1 MGLLISQLDQTLPKR
16 LFVIL
21 RLSLE
26 SDRPANLP
34 DGQFRANG
42 SRNADLSR
50 YWSRRNEWWD
60 FQRRPLKEAGSTS
73 KIELPMSIADELK
86 KKAGGL
92 AAQRVSSF
100 DPHIDGAFQYPR
112 CWIEDGRR
120 LRIATT
126 RSKALW

>member
-1 MGLLISQLDQTLPKR
+1 MGLLISQLGQRLPKR

-42 SRNADLSR
+42 SRNADLSPLLVAPKR
-50 YWSRRNEWWD
+50 VVG
-60 FQRRPLKEAGSTS
+60 FPKAPLKEAGSTS

-86 KKAGGL
+86 KKASEL
-92 AAQRVSSF
+92 AAPARF
-100 DPHIDGAFQYPR
+100 EF
-112 CWIEDGRR
+112 
-120 LRIATT
+120 
-126 RSKALW
+126 